1 MAKITSNSK
10 YGAYTTKKGVRITRG
25 ELRRFNESISQAN
38 KVIRKEKRRRKDPT
52 KYGDFAMDFRNSDI
66 ERFNTRESFLKYLRR
81 SEEIGRGTYFR
92 NQAIKYRKNYLKS
105 LDVNYG
111 QDGERL
117 AKLIKKMKLDD
128 FMELVEKDII
138 DSVGYIYHW
147 EYEGNVNKAVDA
159 NIQMIEHFMK
169 KKYGKKK

>member
-105 LDVNYG
+105 LEVNSG
-111 QDGERL
+111 QGRGRCSG
-117 AKLIKKMKLDD
+117 K
-128 FMELVEKDII
+128 V
-138 DSVGYIYHW
+138 
-147 EYEGNVNKAVDA
+147 
-159 NIQMIEHFMK
+159 QRQEHPVRVRQHP
-169 KKYGKKK
+169 YDLPSDCRQIP